1 MSRFAGQVALVT
13 GASKGIGAAVARA
26 LAAEGAHVVLTARD
40 AKALEAVEQA
50 IFEAGGAATIASLDL
65 AEGDGIARL
74 ASAVASRWAALDIL
88 VHCAAVLPDLTPVTD
103 IDQAALA
110 RAVSTNL
117 MATQALIARFDPLM
131 RRSKDARMVHLT
143 SSIATA
149 PRAFWGAY
157 AASKAAAEVLVDC
170 YAQEVKN
177 ISKIRVA
184 IVDPGATRTAMR
196 AKAYPGEDP
205 ASVKPAE
212 AVAGRLVELLGE
224 QFASPHRERV
234 NQTS

>member
-13 GASKGIGAAVARA
+13 GASKGIGAATARA
-26 LAAEGAHVVLTARD
+26 LAAEGAHVVLTAR
-40 AKALEAVEQA
+40 
-50 IFEAGGAATIASLDL
+50 EAGGSATIAPLDL

-74 ASAVASRWAALDIL
+74 AGAVASRWAALDIL
-88 VHCAAVLPDLTPVTD
+88 VHCAAVLPELTPVTD
-103 IDQAALA
+103 IDQTVLA
-110 RAVSTNL
+110 KAVSTNL

-131 RRSKDARMVHLT
+131 RRSKDARMVYLT
-143 SSIATA
+143 TRVATA

-205 ASVKPAE
+205 ASVKPPE